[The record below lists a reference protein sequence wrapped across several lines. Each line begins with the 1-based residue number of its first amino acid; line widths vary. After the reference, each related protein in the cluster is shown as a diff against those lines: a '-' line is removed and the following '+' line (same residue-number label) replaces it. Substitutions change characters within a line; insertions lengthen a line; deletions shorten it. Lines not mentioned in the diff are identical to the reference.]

1 MSNDITFEK
10 LKAEYSQ
17 PGTTSQR
24 QEELICL
31 MQKHL
36 QSICDSDTVEC
47 IGSGKYSTSSNNVED
62 LYAIYGAYKSK
73 KSQEKMSEIGN
84 VARQKAFE
92 QNKFGP
98 ENQYP
103 GSK

>member
-17 PGTTSQR
+17 LGTTSQR

-47 IGSGKYSTSSNNVED
+47 FGGRIYSTSSNNVEE
-62 LYAIYGAYKSK
+62 LYEIYGTMRLRA
-73 KSQEKMSEIGN
+73 SQNKMTEAGN
-84 VARQKAFE
+84 DARQKDFQ
-92 QNKFGP
+92 QNKYGP
-98 ENQYP
+98 GNQYP
-103 GSK
+103 ESE